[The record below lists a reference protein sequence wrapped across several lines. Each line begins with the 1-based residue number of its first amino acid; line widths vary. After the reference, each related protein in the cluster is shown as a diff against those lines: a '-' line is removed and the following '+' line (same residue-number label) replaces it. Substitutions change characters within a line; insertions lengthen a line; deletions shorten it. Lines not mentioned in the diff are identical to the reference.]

1 MAAKKKE
8 GAKFIRYF
16 GPLLDALRELGGS
29 ARPAEASERVAVM
42 MKLSQAEQDEL
53 LASGSPR
60 FHNAVQWARF
70 YLVREGLI
78 DGSTK
83 GIWALTPIGWKT
95 QLNHDQARAIFLKW
109 VDIFAKARKE
119 KIISV
124 TPDDQDIDDTDAI
137 DPVSYR
143 ARVLDILRSIPADA
157 FERLC
162 QRLLRES
169 DFTTVTVTGR
179 TGDGGI
185 DGIGILQ
192 INPFVSFRVLFQCK
206 RYTGSVSP
214 SQVRDYRGAMLGRA
228 DKGIIITTGTFTQ
241 EARKEAFRDGAPPL
255 ELVDGEKLIDMFE
268 YLKFGLKPRITYEVD
283 DRFFAS
289 FTNIEG

>member
-1 MAAKKKE
+1 MASKKKE
-8 GAKFIRYF
+8 GAQFVRYF

-29 ARPAEASERVAVM
+29 ARPAEASERVAM
-42 MKLSQAEQDEL
+42 NLKLSQDEQDEL

-70 YLVREGLI
+70 YLVREGHI
-78 DGSTK
+78 DGSKK
-83 GIWALTPIGWKT
+83 GVWSLTPIGWKT
-95 QLNHDQARAIFLKW
+95 HLSHEQSRSIFLKW
-109 VDIFAKARKE
+109 VDIFAKARKNKVVSE
-119 KIISV
+119 
-124 TPDDQDIDDTDAI
+124 TPDDVDIDDTVVDT
-137 DPVSYR
+137 PTSYR
-143 ARVLDILRSIPADA
+143 ARVLEILRSIPPDA

-169 DFTTVTVTGR
+169 DFTSVTVTGR
-179 TGDGGI
+179 SGDGGI

-214 SQVRDYRGAMLGRA
+214 SQVRDFRGAMLGRA

-255 ELVDGEKLIDMFE
+255 ELVDGDALIDMFE
-268 YLKFGLKPRITYEVD
+268 HLKFGLQPRITYEVD

-289 FTNIEG
+289 FTNPEG